1 MEKDSVRADDAG
13 KEGES
18 APPGEAETVY
28 TIDELAGITGVPSR
42 TIRFYQSKGTLPSPR
57 RQGRVALY
65 GQEHVDRLKLIAE
78 LQDRGLRLDAIR
90 DVLSE
95 LEWGGDSLQN
105 WLGVG
110 ERLQAPWNDERP
122 LVLTSSELKKRFQAG
137 RPGLL
142 ADLERAGMIRREG
155 NSLPASYIVPSP
167 GLLDIGVRL
176 EKAGVDVDTA
186 IGASELMREAMRG
199 LTDDLVSY
207 FADRAGKGFGLG
219 GRPDEVV
226 VAYDAI
232 RPMGVD
238 ALRIIFAQEI
248 ERSLREF
255 VESGRAVIAARPRST
270 KTPTG
275 RSTSSSHSS
284 SRRSSSSKSGSS
296 RSKSRPAAQ
305 AASNSACDTLL
316 YSPG

>member
-1 MEKDSVRADDAG
+1 MEKDSGGTDEVLGGD
-13 KEGES
+13 GEPTES
-18 APPGEAETVY
+18 GEPENVY

-122 LVLTSSELKKRFQAG
+122 LVLTTSELKKRFQAS

-176 EKAGVDVDTA
+176 EKAGIDVDTA
-186 IGASELMREAMRG
+186 IGASELMREALRG
-199 LTDDLVSY
+199 LSDELVSY

-270 KTPTG
+270 KG
-275 RSTSSSHSS
+275 SSSRSSSLHSS
-284 SRRSSSSKSGSS
+284 SPSRRSSSNKSSSSS
-296 RSKSRPAAQ
+296 RSKSKPR
-305 AASNSACDTLL
+305 SKH
-316 YSPG
+316 